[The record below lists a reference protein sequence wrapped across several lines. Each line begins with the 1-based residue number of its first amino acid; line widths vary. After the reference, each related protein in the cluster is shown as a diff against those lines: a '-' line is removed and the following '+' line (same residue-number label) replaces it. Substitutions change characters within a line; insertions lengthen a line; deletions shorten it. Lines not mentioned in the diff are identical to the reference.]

1 MPCWAGEIEAYG
13 GSRRALPN
21 WPTAVAG
28 VVWTGRIIEMYRE
41 TMDQTSR
48 DEITA
53 AAAAHRELGP
63 HYDEAVAES
72 LVERIGEEID
82 RRVDARLG
90 AAPAPSSS
98 RRPELK
104 RPAAQP
110 EPRPAGRG
118 NVAAVV
124 LALGSMGIGIG
135 VAATVLNSGSSQGS
149 NGGAFVL
156 VMVIWI
162 VIGVINVAYARR
174 H

>member
-1 MPCWAGEIEAYG
+1 MVASRPASCPAGA
-13 GSRRALPN
+13 
-21 WPTAVAG
+21 
-28 VVWTGRIIEMYRE
+28 
-41 TMDQTSR
+41 R

-63 HYDEAVAES
+63 QYDEAVAAS
-72 LVERIGEEID
+72 LVDRIGDEID

-90 AAPAPSSS
+90 TSPAPSSS
-98 RRPELK
+98 RRPQPK
-104 RPAAQP
+104 QPAPPP

-135 VAATVLNSGSSQGS
+135 VAGTVLNSGSSQGS
-149 NGGAFVL
+149 NGGAIVL

-162 VIGVINVAYARR
+162 IIGVINVAYARR